1 MTKSSSTTKP
11 DAGNLHVRFD
21 EGEVAPAAKPRRG
34 SLLYRESVAHIS
46 GLGAA
51 VMMPVIFA
59 ALSSPSLFA
68 ALPPWPEPPPKSE
81 WGFVRELATPPVRTP
96 KERFRL
102 VDDYGRSAS
111 LDTAL
116 EDLADFLGGGRALR
130 LARGAVE
137 GRESYRVDVSPDAVT
152 LTAGDDEGMRRAI
165 YYFEDR
171 VQAGDLASAVR
182 RPWLRHRFSRCFF
195 APTKR
200 PPLYT
205 DELMDDVDYYPDAY
219 LNRLAREGVNALWIT
234 VTFRDLAATSF
245 APRSLD
251 ADRRLAKL
259 ASTADKLRRYG
270 MGLWLFAIE
279 PRRVMPGDPLEKSR
293 PDLLRR
299 LPNEDCSVM
308 CPSQPDTLR
317 YLEESARDIFT
328 RVPQLAGIVD
338 ITHGERST
346 TCLSNLSATGP
357 GKYAPWASAD
367 LCRDCDA
374 AEPWRLHY
382 AVCAAI
388 VRGMRAGNPAAE
400 MFSWY
405 YQPFPQPQR
414 LQWVKDVAGHLPD
427 GVTFLYNFESG
438 ALLKQAGRVREGG
451 DYWLSYAGPSGA
463 FREIAAAVHE
473 GGGRL
478 AAKLQTGCGYEMAT
492 VPFVPVPGILYRK
505 YREMRRL
512 GVDSVMQSWLVG
524 NYPGVQNAAAGELAF
539 EDFRDGEDAFL
550 IRIAAPEWGE
560 HAREVAAM
568 WQAYSDA
575 YSHYPLS
582 NDMQYYG
589 PFNEGVAWPLYADVE
604 MKPIYPAW
612 KPHFPT
618 SGNTIGE
625 ALENH
630 TLDEALM
637 LMERMCDVPDPRGL
651 PARTDEQRRDVG
663 LMRAVQLHFN
673 SGRNMFEFYWNR
685 REAVVG
691 SRLRGDFAAAAGCV
705 DRMSEIVAAECETAR
720 EMRALSAADS
730 RLGFHSE
737 AERHKYFPAM
747 FDWRLDRLSETS
759 ARLKEI
765 RAELAAG
772 RPYPESAFERAAP
785 RCRRNGGAVSGGGL
799 EWRVSGRDGS
809 LAVSGTCSK
818 ADGDDK
824 VEISFFDA
832 TGTVFPDNY
841 SISRRGIA
849 PYFYVR
855 TPDDTRAVCRV
866 EERPDGG
873 WAFSLELS
881 AWKWGRDCRLRP
893 AWIYVRRP
901 STGYVWPA
909 EKNGAPV
916 HRLNLFRIMGDHFGR
931 IEWDDAKER
940 MK

>member
-1 MTKSSSTTKP
+1 MS
-11 DAGNLHVRFD
+11 
-21 EGEVAPAAKPRRG
+21 
-34 SLLYRESVAHIS
+34 
-46 GLGAA
+46 A
-51 VMMPVIFA
+51 VLAITV
-59 ALSSPSLFA
+59 LFA
-68 ALPPWPEPPPKSE
+68 ALPPRPEPPPQSE

-102 VDDYGRSAS
+102 VDDYGCGA
-111 LDTAL
+111 LLETARA
-116 EDLADFLGGGRALR
+116 DLADFLGGGRTLR
-130 LARGAVE
+130 LAKGAVE
-137 GRESYRVDVSPDAVT
+137 GRESYRVDVSPDVVT

-171 VQAGDLASAVR
+171 VQAGDLASTVR

-234 VTFRDLAATSF
+234 VTFQDLASTSF
-245 APRSLD
+245 APRSPD

-259 ASTADKLRRYG
+259 AHTAEKLRRYG

-279 PRRVMPGDPLEKSR
+279 PRRVMLTDALSKSR
-293 PDLLRR
+293 PDILRR
-299 LPNEDCSVM
+299 VPGANYSVM
-308 CPSQPDTLR
+308 CPSEPDTLR
-317 YLEESARDIFT
+317 YLEEATRDIFT
-328 RVPQLAGIVD
+328 RVPSLAGLVD
-338 ITHGERST
+338 ITHGERAT
-346 TCLSNLSATGP
+346 TCLSHLSATGP
-357 GKYAPWASAD
+357 GKYAPWGSPE
-367 LCRDCDA
+367 LCRKCDA
-374 AEPWRLHY
+374 AEPWRLHS
-382 AVCAAI
+382 AVCSAM
-388 VRGMRAGNPAAE
+388 VRGMRAGNPEAE

-405 YQPFPQPQR
+405 YQPFPQPRR
-414 LQWVKDVAGHLPD
+414 LKWVKDVAAHLPD
-427 GVTFLYNFESG
+427 GVTFVYNFESG
-438 ALLKQAGRVREGG
+438 ALMKQAGRIREGG
-451 DYWLSYAGPSGA
+451 DYWLAYAGPSDA
-463 FREIAAAVHE
+463 FREVGEAVRA

-505 YREMRRL
+505 YREMRSM
-512 GVDSVMQSWLVG
+512 GVDSVMQCWLVG
-524 NYPGVQNAAAGELAF
+524 NYPGTQNAAAGELAF
-539 EDFRDGEDAFL
+539 EEFNDDEDAFL
-550 IRIAAPEWGE
+550 MRLAAPEWGGQ
-560 HAREVAAM
+560 AKDVAEM
-568 WQAYSDA
+568 WKAFSDA
-575 YSHYPLS
+575 YAHYPLS

-589 PFNEGVAWPLYADVE
+589 PFNEGVSWPLYADVE

-618 SGNTIGE
+618 SGDTVGE

-630 TLDEALM
+630 SLEEALM
-637 LMERMCDVPDPRGL
+637 LVERMCDVPDPRRL
-651 PARTDEQRRDVG
+651 RASTEEQRRDRG

-673 SGRNMFEFYWNR
+673 SGRNFLEFYWNR

-691 SRLRGDFAAAAGCV
+691 SRLRGDFAAAVRCV
-705 DRMSEIVAAECETAR
+705 DRMSEIVSAEVETAK

-747 FDWRLDRLSETS
+747 FDWRL
-759 ARLKEI
+759 ARLAETAARLGEI

-772 RPYPESAFERAAP
+772 RPYPESDFERNAP
-785 RCRRNGGAVSGGGL
+785 RCRRNGDAISGGGL
-799 EWRVSGRDGS
+799 EWTVSGSNGS
-809 LAVSGTCSK
+809 LVVSGTCSK
-818 ADGDDK
+818 AEGDDK

-841 SISRRGIA
+841 TITRRGIA

-855 TPDDTRAVCRV
+855 TPDDTRAVCRI

-873 WAFSLELS
+873 WTFSLELS
-881 AWKWGRDCRLRP
+881 AWKWGRDDRLRP
-893 AWIYVRRP
+893 SWIYVRRP

-909 EKNGAPV
+909 EKSAAPV
-916 HRLNLFRIMGDHFGR
+916 HRLNLFGIMGDHFGR
-931 IEWDDAKER
+931 IEWDDLKER